1 MRFLRFALA
10 FPIGLMVMFAVVSAV
25 EFLGHQVA
33 PPSDEMRAAI
43 ELHLKQ
49 DPGAAEA
56 MRTALPTMPVLAF
69 VSVLV
74 AWIAGAVGGSFAAG
88 RVAGAMQ
95 LPLGVA
101 MGLMVSLAALV
112 NLLILPHPAWMWPA
126 GLLLPLVAGTLTGRW
141 MREIPAT
148 RAARSPRPA

>member
-10 FPIGLMVMFAVVSAV
+10 FPIGLMVMFAVVSSV

-33 PPSDEMRAAI
+33 PPSPEMKAAI

-56 MRTALPTMPVLAF
+56 MRAALPTMPVLAF
-69 VSVLV
+69 ISVLL
-74 AWIAGAVGGSFAAG
+74 AWIAGAVGGTYAAC

-95 LPLGVA
+95 LPLGIA
-101 MGLMVSLAALV
+101 MGAMVALAALV
-112 NLLILPHPAWMWPA
+112 NLLILPHPSWMWPA
-126 GLLLPLVAGTLTGRW
+126 GLALPIAAGVLMGRW
-141 MREIPAT
+141 MAEPLAY
-148 RAARSPRPA
+148 ARSQRG